1 MLNGQVESRFTV
13 LVFTEQGLDYATELR
28 RVKHALAAIKTDLTD
43 LTRFNR
49 PADLLVKEL

>member
-1 MLNGQVESRFTV
+1 LLNGQVESRFTV

-28 RVKHALAAIKTDLTD
+28 RVKHALAAIKIDLAD